1 MYVRHHHL
9 STLIIL
15 YLARASGNTAWSKTS
30 QKLLIWNLMDGI
42 DVYNVSDRLLWVGKL
57 RVPIKHNFPVQVV
70 FGAQD
75 STVVSGSDSG
85 EIYIWD
91 LKSEKPLQILIHSPG
106 KSFNW

>member
-1 MYVRHHHL
+1 MLAIFIL
-9 STLIIL
+9 STPIVLHF
-15 YLARASGNTAWSKTS
+15 ARPSGNTAWSKTS
-30 QKLLIWNLMDGI
+30 QKLAIWNLMDGI
-42 DVYNVSDRLLWVGKL
+42 DIYNVSDRLSRVGKL
-57 RVPIKHNFPVQVV
+57 RIPIKHNFPVQVA

-106 KSFNW
+106 ENFD